1 MYTPLTSTPKKD
13 SSGKHA
19 LTPNSKRQNEPS
31 SKKLNT
37 SESPHLF
44 LNILVTVVS
53 CDYFIEVQYTKNIF
67 NINIANYY
75 IICFSLSKHHTVY
88 IYV

>member
-1 MYTPLTSTPKKD
+1 MQIYFSLLICGFIIFIDEDEVDLGCTPLTSTPKKD

-37 SESPHLF
+37 SESP
-44 LNILVTVVS
+44 TSVS
-53 CDYFIEVQYTKNIF
+53 EYSGDCGE
-67 NINIANYY
+67 
-75 IICFSLSKHHTVY
+75 L
-88 IYV
+88 

>member
-1 MYTPLTSTPKKD
+1 MAENNWDLEELDTSLHNLSLEDEDEVDLGCTPLTSTPKKD

-37 SESPHLF
+37 SESPSS
-44 LNILVTVVS
+44 VS
-53 CDYFIEVQYTKNIF
+53 EYSGDCVK
-67 NINIANYY
+67 
-75 IICFSLSKHHTVY
+75 L
-88 IYV
+88 